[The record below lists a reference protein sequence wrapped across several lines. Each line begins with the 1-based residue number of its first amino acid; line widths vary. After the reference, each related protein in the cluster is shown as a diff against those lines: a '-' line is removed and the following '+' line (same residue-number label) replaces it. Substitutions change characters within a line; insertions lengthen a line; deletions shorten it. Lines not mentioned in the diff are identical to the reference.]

1 MLVLV
6 PSMVVESLGSEEI
19 ESPFRFHFILIGS
32 SPEDTTQINCA
43 NFPSSTGFAPKENGT
58 ICGGSKNYKN
68 IDIYFQ
74 CLYNQ
79 LPFTI
84 R

>member
-19 ESPFRFHFILIGS
+19 MSPFRFHLIVIGS

-43 NFPSSTGFAPKENGT
+43 NLPSSTGSTPKEKGT
-58 ICGGSKNYKN
+58 ICGGSKKANN
-68 IDIYFQ
+68 INFQ
-74 CLYNQ
+74 CL
-79 LPFTI
+79 
-84 R
+84 